1 MPFSMIRKTFLKFM
15 TALGLTAVALGG
27 ISSADET
34 HPARCFEMRTYFAP
48 AGKLDALHAR
58 FRDHTT
64 KLFTK
69 HGMTNVGYWVPKDN
83 TENKLV
89 YLLSYPDLA
98 AREASWKAFQDDP
111 DWKTAKAA
119 SEVDGK
125 LVEKV
130 ETRFLTLTD
139 FSPKL
144 KEEEDKTEH
153 VFELRTYTTTTGN
166 LPLLLDRFRQH
177 TVALFTRHG
186 MEHFAYFT
194 PAVGQPGEKDTLIY
208 LLMHKSVES
217 QKASFEAFR
226 ADPEWV
232 KVKEDS
238 EKAGGG
244 SLTIP
249 DGVKSETLIA
259 TDYSPVK

>member
-1 MPFSMIRKTFLKFM
+1 MNRNSFHKLMII
-15 TALGLTAVALGG
+15 LGLATVA
-27 ISSADET
+27 SVVTSAAEDV
-34 HPARCFEMRTYFAP
+34 HPARCFEMRTYYAA
-48 AGKLDALHAR
+48 AGKLDALHSR

-64 KLFTK
+64 ALFTK
-69 HGMTNVGYWVPKDN
+69 HGMSNVGYWVPKDN

-89 YLLSYPDLA
+89 YFLSYPDFA
-98 AREASWKAFQDDP
+98 AREASWKAFLEDP
-111 DWKTAKAA
+111 DWKAAQAA

-130 ETRFLTLTD
+130 ETRFLALTD
-139 FSPKL
+139 FSPEL
-144 KEEEDKTEH
+144 KEDSDASPH
-153 VFELRTYTTTTGN
+153 VFELRTYTATTGN

-177 TVALFTRHG
+177 TLALFTRHG
-186 MEHFAYFT
+186 MEHVAYFT
-194 PAVGQPGEKDTLIY
+194 PSVGQPGEKDTLIY
-208 LLMHKSVES
+208 LLKHKSVEA
-217 QKASFEAFR
+217 QKTSFESFR

-249 DGVKSETLIA
+249 DGVKSETLVA
-259 TDYSPVK
+259 TDYSPIK

>member
-1 MPFSMIRKTFLKFM
+1 MNRKTFLTFM
-15 TALGLTAVALGG
+15 TALGLSAVAL
-27 ISSADET
+27 SSTSTAEEA
-34 HPARCFEMRTYFAP
+34 HPARCYEMRTYFAA

-64 KLFTK
+64 KLFVK

-83 TENKLV
+83 TDNKLV

-111 DWKTAKAA
+111 EWKAAKDA

-130 ETRFLTLTD
+130 DSRFLTLTD
-139 FSPKL
+139 FSPEM
-144 KEEEDKTEH
+144 KEDADKSAH
-153 VFELRTYTTTTGN
+153 VFELRTYTTTPGN

-194 PAVGQPGEKDTLIY
+194 PAAGQPGEKDTLIY
-208 LLMHKSVES
+208 LLKHKSVEA
-217 QKASFEAFR
+217 QKASFDAFR

>member
-1 MPFSMIRKTFLKFM
+1 MLKSFLKFM
-15 TALGLTAVALGG
+15 TAIGV
-27 ISSADET
+27 SSMASSVVSAADA
-34 HPARCFEMRTYFAP
+34 PQSARCFEMRTYFAA

-64 KLFTK
+64 KLFIK

-98 AREASWKAFQDDP
+98 AREASWKAFQADP
-111 DWKTAKAA
+111 DWTAARDA
-119 SEVDGK
+119 SEVAGK

-130 ETRFLTLTD
+130 DSRFLTLTD
-139 FSPKL
+139 FSPEM
-144 KEEEDKTEH
+144 KEDDGKTPH
-153 VFELRTYTTTTGN
+153 VFELRTYTATAGN

-177 TVALFTRHG
+177 TLALFSKHG

-194 PAVGQPGEKDTLIY
+194 PAAGQPGEKDTLIY
-208 LLMHKSVES
+208 LLKHKSVEA
-217 QKASFEAFR
+217 QKTSFDAFR
-226 ADPEWV
+226 ADPEWI
-232 KVKEDS
+232 KVKDDS

>member
-1 MPFSMIRKTFLKFM
+1 MTRKTFLKSM
-15 TALGLTAVALGG
+15 SALGVFFMATHV
-27 ISSADET
+27 ISAAEDT
-34 HPARCFEMRTYFAP
+34 HPARCYELRTDFAA

-58 FRDHTT
+58 YRDHTT

-83 TENKLV
+83 PENKLI
-89 YLLSYPDLA
+89 YLLSYPDPA
-98 AREASWKAFQDDP
+98 AREASWKAFMEDP
-111 DWKTAKAA
+111 DWKATQAA
-119 SEVDGK
+119 ADSEGK
-125 LVEKV
+125 LVEKM
-130 ETRFLTLTD
+130 ESRFLTLTD
-139 FSPKL
+139 FSP
-144 KEEEDKTEH
+144 EVIEGSDPSEH
-153 VFELRTYTTTTGN
+153 IFELRTYTTTPGN

-194 PAVGQPGEKDTLIY
+194 PPIGQPGEKDTLIY
-208 LLMHKSVES
+208 MLMHKSVDA
-217 QKASFEAFR
+217 QKTSFEAFR
-226 ADPEWV
+226 ADPEWI

-244 SLTIP
+244 SLTTP

-259 TDYSPVK
+259 TNYSPVK